1 MIPCPALS
9 ARPPC
14 RRAPALLRVL
24 RPARVAAA
32 LGTAGLVTAAAAG
45 DAVGS
50 PAQANPAA
58 PAADMATAALGS
70 IQQALAA
77 AQREQPLPAGARV
90 EVVPGTLDPR
100 LRLAPCRRI
109 EPYLPAGSRA
119 WGRTRVGLRCVD
131 GPVRWN
137 VYLPLTVHVWAPAL
151 VSTTALPA
159 GHVLSA
165 ADLRSAEVD
174 LAERP
179 ARAYRTPAELIGRSL
194 AVALPAGA
202 TLRSDLLRLRQ
213 WFQAGDRVTV
223 VAQGRGYSVSGEAQ
237 ALGNGIEGQN
247 VRLRTDSGRIL
258 TARPVAERRVELLP

>member
-1 MIPCPALS
+1 MTLRPPS
-9 ARPPC
+9 PARPSRRLASALGPV
-14 RRAPALLRVL
+14 RRALLVGAVLAL
-24 RPARVAAA
+24 
-32 LGTAGLVTAAAAG
+32 AG
-45 DAVGS
+45 
-50 PAQANPAA
+50 PAQAAEAGESPPRAA
-58 PAADMATAALGS
+58 GASSEAPLAS
-70 IQQALAA
+70 IQQALAL
-77 AQREQPLPAGARV
+77 AQRDLQVPAGARV
-90 EVVPGTLDPR
+90 EIVPGSLDAR

-151 VSTTALPA
+151 VTTAALPA
-159 GHVLSA
+159 GHVLGS

-179 ARAYRTPAELIGRSL
+179 ARAYTAAAELIGRSL

-223 VAQGRGYSVSGEAQ
+223 VARGRGYSVSGEAQ
-237 ALGNGIEGQN
+237 ALGNGIEGQP

-258 TARPVAERRVELLP
+258 TARPVAERRVELAL